1 MKKWDIIKN
10 IFIKKLIFWGKW
22 LAENEDAKKI
32 IITWWV
38 IPESI
43 VNLKVIKI
51 KSNYIEAQV
60 LDVMKKSPLEENELP
75 KHFQVYWWCKWL
87 PIKYEK
93 QLEIKENQVKE
104 SFNNINNF
112 LINSVFHK
120 IIPSGEIY
128 WYRNK
133 IEFSFW
139 KYISD
144 KEKIYDDF
152 CFWFH
157 KQWEFDK
164 IINCDYCVLANDEI
178 NNIFKEIDFFSRNSS
193 LPTYDQKTQIWF
205 WRHLVVRQWFYT
217 KEIML
222 IFSINNF
229 FNWFKEKNKKEI
241 ISFLKNLA
249 EKYKNI
255 KSIYLL
261 YNNGKADIVQWDY
274 NLIYWLS
281 IIKEKILG
289 FTFEINPKSFFQV
302 NSSWAENLYNKII
315 DLIWNN
321 NSILLDLYAGTGT
334 IWIILAN
341 KFKKVFSVE
350 IVKEASLDW
359 QKNAIINWIKN
370 IEFINSSVEN
380 FLKEYLKKWNSAN
393 ILVIDPPRDGINPKS
408 LPDILKFNA
417 KEIIYISCNPASL
430 NRDLEFI
437 LKNSNYKITDIVPV
451 DMFPHTHHIEVIV
464 KLKLF
469 NFIH

>member
-10 IFIKKLIFWGKW
+10 VFVKKLIFWGKW
-22 LAENEDAKKI
+22 LAENEDSKKI
-32 IITWWV
+32 IITWWA

-43 VNLKVIKI
+43 VNLKVLKI
-51 KSNYIEAQV
+51 KSNYIEAQI
-60 LDVMKKSPLEENELP
+60 LDIVKKSPLEESELP

-87 PIKYEK
+87 QIKYKK

-104 SFNNINNF
+104 SLNNLNNELKETNF
-112 LINSVFHK
+112 LP
-120 IIPSGEIY
+120 IIDSPQIY

-152 CFWFH
+152 RFWFH

-164 IINCDYCVLANDEI
+164 IINCNYCVLANDEI
-178 NNIFKEIDFFSRNSS
+178 NNIFKEIDFFSRNSN

-222 IFSINNF
+222 IFSINDLF
-229 FNWFKEKNKKEI
+229 SWFKDKNKKEI
-241 ISFLKNLA
+241 INFFKELIKKFS
-249 EKYKNI
+249 NI
-255 KSIYLL
+255 KSVYLL
-261 YNNGKADIVQWDY
+261 NNHGKADIVQWEYD
-274 NLIYWLS
+274 LIYWKAT
-281 IIKEKILG
+281 IFEKILNYN
-289 FTFEINPKSFFQV
+289 FEIWPKSFFQV
-302 NSSWAENLYNKII
+302 NSAQAERLYNQII
-315 DLIWNN
+315 KMIWKGNN
-321 NSILLDLYAGTGT
+321 ILLDLYAGTGT

-350 IVKEASLDW
+350 IVKEAIFDAE
-359 QKNAIINWIKN
+359 KNAILNKVKN
-370 IEFINSSVEN
+370 IEFINLSVES
-380 FLKEYLKKWNSAN
+380 FLKEYLKDWNSADTL
-393 ILVIDPPRDGINPKS
+393 IIDPPREWVNNKA
-408 LPDILKFNA
+408 LENILKFNA

-430 NRDLEFI
+430 NRDLSYI
-437 LKNSNYKITDIVPV
+437 LKNSKYKITEIIPV

-464 KLKLF
+464 RL
-469 NFIH
+469 ISSQ